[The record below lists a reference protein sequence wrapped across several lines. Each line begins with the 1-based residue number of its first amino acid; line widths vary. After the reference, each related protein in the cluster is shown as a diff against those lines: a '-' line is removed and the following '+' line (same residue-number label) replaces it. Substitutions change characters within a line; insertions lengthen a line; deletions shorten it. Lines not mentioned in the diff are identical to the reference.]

1 MPDREVKTIRDLLFY
16 QYAKLVARSAFK
28 LPDGVAVKR
37 EHYGFVKTVFRDLRD
52 GRRQWSDILREDW
65 QLMQTGWVC
74 LYCGAGGDLAREH
87 TVPSSLRVNDRCA
100 ACDTI
105 QGIHNQALACRP
117 CNSSKG
123 TKGLYTFFRQ
133 KFPADRKFYDRIP
146 SLLEKKYL
154 KTVHECLSCVGC
166 MGRGDMDG
174 DGELTVLDIDFALA
188 GFVQRG

>member
-16 QYAKLVARSAFK
+16 QYAKLVARSAFR

-37 EHYGFVKTVFRDLRD
+37 EHYGFIKTVFRDLRD

-65 QLMQTGWVC
+65 QLMEAGNSC
-74 LYCGAGGDLAREH
+74 LYCGAEQGLAHEH
-87 TVPSSLRVNDRCA
+87 VVPSSLQINERCA
-100 ACDTI
+100 SCDTI
-105 QGIHNQALACRP
+105 QGIHNQVLACRS

-123 TKGLYTFFRQ
+123 TRGLYVFYRERFS
-133 KFPADRKFYDRIP
+133 PDRKFYDRIP

-154 KTVHECLSCVGC
+154 KTVHDCLACAGC
-166 MGRGDMDG
+166 MDRGDMDG

-188 GFVQRG
+188 RFVQHR